1 MARDGEWPVGAW
13 EDLAARLDAA
23 GAMTRWAAA
32 EPVLAGWTSVEAL
45 RTVLA
50 PGTDRARADAVL
62 GALVRRAAA
71 DGGDDPDAVLVLL
84 HLLRRGVFALAGRL
98 AGLAGV
104 DGSPVSAVTAELTC
118 RIRTFPWRRRSRS
131 IAANLL
137 LGAKDTLWKQHCRL
151 SRADTDLVEPGS
163 PLWERLAADAAP
175 VPEPDLADLFDWA
188 AGAGLVTTD
197 DLALLVASE
206 RDTHRRVADAYGV
219 HARTVR
225 RHRARTLR
233 VLRQAGDRY
242 LAA

>member
-1 MARDGEWPVGAW
+1 
-13 EDLAARLDAA
+13 
-23 GAMTRWAAA
+23 
-32 EPVLAGWTSVEAL
+32 
-45 RTVLA
+45 
-50 PGTDRARADAVL
+50 
-62 GALVRRAAA
+62 
-71 DGGDDPDAVLVLL
+71 
-84 HLLRRGVFALAGRL
+84 
-98 AGLAGV
+98 
-104 DGSPVSAVTAELTC
+104 
-118 RIRTFPWRRRSRS
+118 
-131 IAANLL
+131 
-137 LGAKDTLWKQHCRL
+137 KQHCRL

-175 VPEPDLADLFDWA
+175 MPEPDLADLFDWA